1 MDIKKIFIEKGI
13 KATNNRLLITAYIY
27 NAKKAVSLND
37 MHQLFGDKMD
47 RATVYRTL
55 DFLTKNSIFK
65 KIANSK
71 GIILYTIHNEI
82 NAQFKCNSCD
92 SIELLPKIPEEYKLI
107 LQNKNIKNFN
117 VTIEGT
123 CSDCEE

>member
-13 KATNNRLLITAYIY
+13 KATKNRLLITTYVY
-27 NAKKAVSLND
+27 NSSKAVSLHD
-37 MHQLFGDKMD
+37 MHLLFINDMD

-55 DFLTKNSIFK
+55 DFLAKNSILK

-71 GIILYTIHNEI
+71 GINLFTVNSEI
-82 NAQFKCNSCD
+82 NAQFKCNNCD
-92 SIELLPKIPEEYKLI
+92 SIELLPEIPDEYKAI
-107 LQNKNIKNFN
+107 LKNKNIKNFN

-123 CSDCEE
+123 CSECE

>member
-13 KATNNRLLITAYIY
+13 KATKNRLLITAYVY
-27 NAKKAVSLND
+27 NSSKAVSLHD
-37 MHQLFGDKMD
+37 MHLLFINDMD

-55 DFLTKNSIFK
+55 DFLAKNSILK

-71 GIILYTIHNEI
+71 GINLFTVNSEI
-82 NAQFKCNSCD
+82 NAQFKCNNCD
-92 SIELLPKIPEEYKLI
+92 SIELLPEIPDEYKAI
-107 LQNKNIKNFN
+107 LKNKNIKNFN

-123 CSDCEE
+123 CSECE